1 MKQRC
6 YVAEAGKVWSLKPD
20 AMHRFLQRGWMAVS
34 ELASFGHM
42 LRGGKD
48 YPTSGFQ
55 SANGADVKP
64 AIFNEAFTLR
74 NPSTWRSGRFYLE
87 LERFEKFWLPNYTDA
102 KSKEAYQRRND
113 CRNENCSIHA
123 KRE

>member
-1 MKQRC
+1 
-6 YVAEAGKVWSLKPD
+6 
-20 AMHRFLQRGWMAVS
+20 MHRFLKRGWMAVS
-34 ELASFGHM
+34 ELAAFGHM
-42 LRGGKD
+42 LRGGAD

-55 SANGADVKP
+55 EANANLVKP
-64 AIFNEAFTLR
+64 AIFSAAFTLR

-102 KSKEAYQRRND
+102 KSKEAFRRKDD
-113 CRNENCSIHA
+113 CLSPNCALHA